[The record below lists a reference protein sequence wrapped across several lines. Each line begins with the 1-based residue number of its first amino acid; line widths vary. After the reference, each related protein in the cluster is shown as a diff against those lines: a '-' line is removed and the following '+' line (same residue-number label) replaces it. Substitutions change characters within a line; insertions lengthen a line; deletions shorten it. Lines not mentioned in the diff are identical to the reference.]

1 MAAKKGLGMGMSSL
15 FSDNAIED
23 ENNSVSDSS
32 VLEVNINKIS
42 PNKMQPR
49 TLFDDSSINELA
61 ESIKNIGIIQPL
73 IVKKLDDEYYE
84 IIAGER
90 RWRAARIAKLDA
102 VPVIVKEFSNLQS
115 IEAAL
120 IENIQREDL
129 NPLEE
134 AMTYNRLAEEF
145 HLSQEKIA
153 EKVGKSRSAV
163 TNAIR
168 LLKLDARVQLFVKE
182 GKISSGHARAL
193 LAIENPD
200 LQFELAEEI
209 IENELSVRQ
218 TEDLV
223 RTANAPK
230 EVKAENKASVQNPEQ
245 IRAYLNI
252 ARDLK
257 GILGTKVNIKN
268 GKNKGKIEIEYY
280 SDDEFERIVGILKRN
295 QPNIG

>member
-1 MAAKKGLGMGMSSL
+1 MAVKKGLGMGMNSL
-15 FSDNAIED
+15 LSVNALED
-23 ENNSVSDSS
+23 ESNNSSNSN
-32 VLEVNINKIS
+32 VLEIDINKIS

-49 TLFDDSSINELA
+49 TLFDDQSINELA

-73 IVKKLDDEYYE
+73 IVKRIDDDYYE

-90 RWRAARIAKLDA
+90 RWRAARLAKLNT
-102 VPVIVKEFSNLQS
+102 VPIIIKEFSNLQS

-129 NPLEE
+129 NPIEE
-134 AMTYNRLAEEF
+134 AITYNRLAEEF
-145 HLSQEKIA
+145 HLSQEMIA
-153 EKVGKSRSAV
+153 NKVGKSRSTV

-168 LLKLDARVQLFVKE
+168 LLKLDERVQSFVRE
-182 GKISSGHARAL
+182 GKLSNGHARTL
-193 LAIENPD
+193 LGIENKD
-200 LQFELAEEI
+200 IQFELAEDI
-209 IENELSVRQ
+209 IENDLSVRQ
-218 TEDLV
+218 VEDLV
-223 RTANAPK
+223 KKINEPK
-230 EVKAENKASVQNPEQ
+230 KEEDENNKGVQNPEQ

-280 SDDEFERIVGILKRN
+280 SDEELDRIVGILKRN
-295 QPNIG
+295 QSF